1 MAEKDT
7 STLLIFKNQLGSGR
21 MAQWLVAALFC
32 RRKLECRFKSRR
44 GIFQFF
50 FSFIVF
56 LPFGF
61 LLFILTADLVS
72 FARFLRKRISSY
84 SGLPFEMHW
93 KLPSKA
99 RIASDFST
107 LLRIKQGEKR
117 KRCHSEI
124 DKRRQYF
131 STKNPINSLNKLA
144 MNNRRLLIAAEFHFV
159 HSVEKDSFKKH
170 DKLTQNSVSFSCPS
184 KQVSRCMLHNKGD
197 FRLIGCLN
205 L

>member
-1 MAEKDT
+1 MHREFMINTAPWGSNSVNGRERYINT
-7 STLLIFKNQLGSGR
+7 VNFQNHLGSGR

-61 LLFILTADLVS
+61 LLFILTADPVS

-93 KLPSKA
+93 KQVRPESLQTFQRSYASSKV
-99 RIASDFST
+99 
-107 LLRIKQGEKR
+107 
-117 KRCHSEI
+117 
-124 DKRRQYF
+124 
-131 STKNPINSLNKLA
+131 KNENDAIP
-144 MNNRRLLIAAEFHFV
+144 
-159 HSVEKDSFKKH
+159 
-170 DKLTQNSVSFSCPS
+170 KLTSDVFLNQKPNKQS
-184 KQVSRCMLHNKGD
+184 KQTSHE
-197 FRLIGCLN
+197 
-205 L
+205 